1 MPIQS
6 INPYTNKVLKSFD
19 EDSED
24 KVNQVLELA
33 GDTFRFWKKT
43 TFAHRSE
50 LMRKVARILRNKTQT
65 LAKMMAQEMGKPV
78 KEGLDEIN
86 KCALTCDYYADN
98 AEKFLQD
105 EVIQIQ
111 AEGTKNLIIY
121 QPVGAILAI
130 MPWNFP
136 FWQVIRFAA
145 PTLMAGNVGILKHAS
160 NVPQCALALEATFLE
175 AGFPQGVFQTLLVG
189 SDKVEKLIAHDNIQA
204 VTLTGSEAA
213 GSKVASLAGKYI
225 KKSVMELG
233 GSDPF
238 VVLPDADL
246 DFAAQMAVK
255 GRMINT
261 GQSCI
266 CAKRFIVFQHVA
278 DKFTR
283 LMTKYMVQL
292 KMGNPLEENVDYGP
306 MAREDL
312 AEELLEQVK
321 QSVDKGAVISTG
333 GGRPVRE
340 GAFFNATILTNVL
353 PGMPAYDEELFGPV
367 AAIITVRDEEEA
379 IAVANDSRY
388 GLGGSVW
395 TKDLKKGESL
405 ARQIESGFVTVNDIV
420 KSHPRLPFGGI
431 KKSGYGRELSH
442 LGIREFTNIKTLRV
456 K

>member
-1 MPIQS
+1 MSIQS
-6 INPYTNKVLKSFD
+6 VNPYNNQVIKSFE

-24 KVNQVLELA
+24 KVNQVLEMA

-43 TFAHRSE
+43 TFAYRSE
-50 LMRKVARILRNKTQT
+50 LMRKAANILRSKAQAF
-65 LAKMMAQEMGKPV
+65 AKLMAQEMGKPI
-78 KEGLDEIN
+78 KEGIEEVN

-105 EVIQIQ
+105 EVITG
-111 AEGTKNLIIY
+111 EGTKNVITY
-121 QPVGAILAI
+121 QPLGAVLAI

-136 FWQVIRFAA
+136 FWQVFRFAA
-145 PTLMAGNVGILKHAS
+145 PTLMAGNVGLLKHAS
-160 NVPQCALALEATFLE
+160 NVPQCALAIEAVFLQ

-189 SDKVEKLIAHDNIQA
+189 TSTVEKLIAHDSVQA
-204 VTLTGSEAA
+204 VTLTGSEKA

-238 VVLPDADL
+238 IVLPDADL
-246 DFAAQMAVK
+246 DYAAQMAVK
-255 GRMINT
+255 SRMINT

-266 CAKRFIVFQHVA
+266 CAKRFIVFQSVA
-278 DKFTR
+278 DKFTQ
-283 LMTKYMVQL
+283 LMTKYMLQL
-292 KMGNPLEENVDYGP
+292 KMGNPLEDHVDYGP

-312 AEELLEQVK
+312 AEELLDQVK
-321 QSVDKGAVISTG
+321 RSVDKCAVIVTG
-333 GGRPVRE
+333 GSRPVKG
-340 GAFFNATILTNVL
+340 GAFFHPTILTNVL
-353 PGMPAYDEELFGPV
+353 PGTPAYEEEMFGPV

-379 IAVANDSRY
+379 IHVANDSRY

-395 TKDLKKGESL
+395 TKDLKKGEAI

-420 KSHPRLPFGGI
+420 KSDPRLPFGGI

-442 LGIREFTNIKTLRV
+442 LGIREFTNTKTLRV

>member
-6 INPYTNKVLKSFD
+6 INPYTNKVIKSFE

-24 KVNQVLELA
+24 KVNQVVELA

-43 TFAHRSE
+43 TFTHRSE
-50 LMRKVARILRNKTQT
+50 LMRKTAKILRAKAQV
-65 LAKMMAQEMGKPV
+65 LAKLMAQEMGKPL
-78 KEGLDEIN
+78 KEGIEEIN

-105 EVIQIQ
+105 EVIQ
-111 AEGTKNLIIY
+111 AEGTKNLLIY
-121 QPVGAILAI
+121 QPIGAILAI

-136 FWQVIRFAA
+136 FWQVFRFAA
-145 PTLMAGNVGILKHAS
+145 PTLMAGNVGLLKHAS
-160 NVPQCALALEATFLE
+160 NVPQCAMAIESIFLE

-189 SDKVEKLIAHDNIQA
+189 SDKVEKLIAHDYVQA

-213 GSKVASLAGKYI
+213 GSKVAALAGKYI

-238 VVLPDADL
+238 IVLPDADL
-246 DFAAQMAVK
+246 DYAAQMAVK

-266 CAKRFIVFQHVA
+266 CAKRFIVFQNVA
-278 DKFTR
+278 DKFTQ
-283 LMTKYMVQL
+283 LMTNYMLKL
-292 KMGNPLEENVDYGP
+292 KMGNPLEEGVDYGP
-306 MAREDL
+306 MARQDL
-312 AEELLEQVK
+312 ANELVDQVK
-321 QSVDKGAVISTG
+321 RSVDKGAVIVTG

-340 GAFFNATILTNVL
+340 GAFFNATILTNVR
-353 PGMPAYDEELFGPV
+353 PGTPAYEEEMFGPV

-379 IAVANDSRY
+379 IAIANDSRY

-395 TKDLKKGESL
+395 TKDLKKGEAI
-405 ARQIESGFVTVNDIV
+405 ARKIESGFVTVNDIV
-420 KSHPRLPFGGI
+420 KSDPRLPFGGI

-442 LGIREFTNIKTLRV
+442 LGIREFMNIKTLRI

>member
-6 INPYTNKVLKSFD
+6 INPYNNQVIKSFE
-19 EDSED
+19 EDSEQ
-24 KVNQVLELA
+24 KMNQILELA
-33 GDTFRFWKKT
+33 GDTYRFWKKS

-50 LMRKVARILRNKTQT
+50 LMRKTGNILRSKA
-65 LAKMMAQEMGKPV
+65 LAFAKVMAQEMGKPV
-78 KEGLDEIN
+78 KEGIEEIN
-86 KCALTCDYYADN
+86 KCALTCDYYAGN

-105 EVIQIQ
+105 EVVP
-111 AEGTKNLIIY
+111 AEGTKTLIIY
-121 QPVGAILAI
+121 QPIGAVLAI

-136 FWQVIRFAA
+136 FWQVFRFAA
-145 PTLMAGNVGILKHAS
+145 PTLMAGNVGLLKHAS
-160 NVPQCALALEATFLE
+160 NVPQCALAIESVFLQ

-189 SDKVEKLIAHDNIQA
+189 TDKVEMLIAHDNVQA
-204 VTLTGSEAA
+204 VTLTGSEGA
-213 GSKVASLAGKYI
+213 GSKVAALAGKYI
-225 KKSVMELG
+225 KKTVMELG

-238 VVLPDADL
+238 IVLPDADL
-246 DFAAQMAVK
+246 DHTAQMAVK

-266 CAKRFIVFQHVA
+266 CAKRFIVFQSVA
-278 DKFTR
+278 DKFTS
-283 LMTKYMVQL
+283 LMTKYMLQL

-312 AEELLEQVK
+312 AEELLDQVK
-321 QSVDKGAVISTG
+321 RSVDKHAVIATG
-333 GGRPVRE
+333 GSRPVRE
-340 GAFFNATILTNVL
+340 GAFFHPTILTNVQ
-353 PGMPAYDEELFGPV
+353 PGMPAYDEEMFGPV

-379 IAVANDSRY
+379 ITIANDSRY
-388 GLGGSVW
+388 GLGASVW
-395 TKDLKKGESL
+395 TKDLKKGEAI

-420 KSHPRLPFGGI
+420 KSDPRLPFGGV

>member
-6 INPYTNKVLKSFD
+6 INPYNNQVIKSFE

-43 TFAHRSE
+43 TCAYRSE
-50 LMRKVARILRNKTQT
+50 LMRKAAGILRGKAQAF
-65 LAKMMAQEMGKPV
+65 AKMMAQEMGKPI
-78 KEGLDEIN
+78 KEGIEEIN
-86 KCALTCDYYADN
+86 KCALTCDFYADN
-98 AEKFLQD
+98 ADKFLQD
-105 EVIQIQ
+105 EVIP
-111 AEGTKNLIIY
+111 AEGTKTLLTYHPI
-121 QPVGAILAI
+121 GAVLAI

-136 FWQVIRFAA
+136 FWQVFRFAA
-145 PTLMAGNVGILKHAS
+145 PTLMAGNVGLLKHAS
-160 NVPQCALALEATFLE
+160 NVPQCALAIESVFAQ

-189 SDKVEKLIAHDNIQA
+189 TDKVEKLIAHDNVQA
-204 VTLTGSEAA
+204 VTLTGSEKA
-213 GSKVASLAGKYI
+213 GSKVAALAGKYI

-238 VVLPDADL
+238 IVLPDADL
-246 DFAAQMAVK
+246 ESTAQMAVK
-255 GRMINT
+255 ARMINT

-266 CAKRFIVFQHVA
+266 CAKRFIVFQSVA
-278 DKFTR
+278 EKFTR
-283 LMTKYMVQL
+283 LMTKHMLQL
-292 KMGNPLEENVDYGP
+292 KMGNPLDGNVDYGP

-312 AEELLEQVK
+312 AEELLDQVK
-321 QSVDKGAVISTG
+321 RSVDKCALIATG
-333 GGRPVRE
+333 GSRPVKE
-340 GAFFNATILTNVL
+340 GAFFYPTILTNVL
-353 PGMPAYDEELFGPV
+353 PGTPAYEEEMFGPV

-379 IAVANDSRY
+379 INVANDSRY

-395 TKDLKKGESL
+395 TKDLRKGEAI

-420 KSHPRLPFGGI
+420 KSDPRLPFGGV

>member
-6 INPYTNKVLKSFD
+6 INPYTNKVIKSFD

-24 KVNQVLELA
+24 KVNQVVELA
-33 GDTFRFWKKT
+33 GDTYRFWKKS

-50 LMRKVARILRNKTQT
+50 LMRKVAKVLRTKAPS
-65 LAKMMAQEMGKPV
+65 LARLMAQEMGKPV
-78 KEGLDEIN
+78 KEGIEEIN

-105 EVIQIQ
+105 EVIP
-111 AEGTKNLIIY
+111 AEGTKTFITY
-121 QPVGAILAI
+121 QPIGAVLAI

-136 FWQVIRFAA
+136 FWQVFRFAA
-145 PTLMAGNVGILKHAS
+145 PTIMAGNVGLLKHAS
-160 NVPQCALALEATFLE
+160 NVPQCALAIEAIFLE

-189 SDKVEKLIAHDNIQA
+189 PDKVEKLIAHDNIQA

-213 GSKVASLAGKYI
+213 GSKVAALAGKYI

-238 VVLPDADL
+238 IVLPDADL
-246 DFAAQMAVK
+246 DYAAQMAVK
-255 GRMINT
+255 ARMINT

-266 CAKRFIVFQHVA
+266 CAKRFIVFQNVA
-278 DKFTR
+278 AKFTQ
-283 LMTKYMVQL
+283 LMIKYMLQL
-292 KMGNPLEENVDYGP
+292 KTGNPLEEGVDYGP

-312 AEELLEQVK
+312 ANELVDQVK
-321 QSVDKGAVISTG
+321 RSVEQGAVIVTG

-340 GAFFNATILTNVL
+340 GAFFNPTILTNVL
-353 PGMPAYDEELFGPV
+353 PGTPAYEEEMFGPV

-379 IAVANDSRY
+379 ITIANDSRY

-395 TKDLKKGESL
+395 TKDPKKGEAI
-405 ARQIESGFVTVNDIV
+405 ARQVESGFVAVNDIV
-420 KSHPRLPFGGI
+420 KSDPRLPFGGI

>member
-1 MPIQS
+1 MSIQS
-6 INPYTNKVLKSFD
+6 VNPYNNQVIKSFE

-24 KVNQVLELA
+24 KVNQVLEMA

-43 TFAHRSE
+43 TFAYRSE
-50 LMRKVARILRNKTQT
+50 LMRKAANILRSKAQAF
-65 LAKMMAQEMGKPV
+65 AKLMAQEMGKPI
-78 KEGLDEIN
+78 KEGIEEVN

-105 EVIQIQ
+105 EVITG
-111 AEGTKNLIIY
+111 EGTKNVITY
-121 QPVGAILAI
+121 QPLGAVLAI

-136 FWQVIRFAA
+136 FWQVFRFAV
-145 PTLMAGNVGILKHAS
+145 PTLMAGNVGLLKHAS
-160 NVPQCALALEATFLE
+160 NVPQCALAIEAVFLQ

-189 SDKVEKLIAHDNIQA
+189 TSTVEKLIAHDSVQA
-204 VTLTGSEAA
+204 VTLTGSEKA

-238 VVLPDADL
+238 IVLPDADL
-246 DFAAQMAVK
+246 DYAAQMAVK
-255 GRMINT
+255 SRMINT

-266 CAKRFIVFQHVA
+266 CAKRFIVFQSVA
-278 DKFTR
+278 DKFTQ
-283 LMTKYMVQL
+283 LMTKYMLQL
-292 KMGNPLEENVDYGP
+292 KMGNPLEDHVDYGP

-312 AEELLEQVK
+312 AEELLDQVK
-321 QSVDKGAVISTG
+321 RSVDKCAVIVTG
-333 GGRPVRE
+333 GSRPVKG
-340 GAFFNATILTNVL
+340 GAFFHPTILTNVL
-353 PGMPAYDEELFGPV
+353 PGTPAYEEEMFGPV

-379 IAVANDSRY
+379 IHVANDSRY

-395 TKDLKKGESL
+395 TKDLKKGETI

-420 KSHPRLPFGGI
+420 KSDPRLPFGGI